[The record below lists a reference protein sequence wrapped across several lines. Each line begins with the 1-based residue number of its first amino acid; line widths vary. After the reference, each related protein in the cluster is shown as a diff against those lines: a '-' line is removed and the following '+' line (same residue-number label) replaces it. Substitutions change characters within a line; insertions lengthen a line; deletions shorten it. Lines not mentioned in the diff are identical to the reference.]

1 MLGNGFLTEE
11 GLLTAYH
18 KDLLRAAEQERLA
31 KSSAR
36 RKKYPLRAQVLVRL
50 GDCLVHLGTWLQKRF
65 GTMLDFNAF
74 EAEKHL
80 QSK

>member
-18 KDLLRAAEQERLA
+18 KKLLRAAEQERLA
-31 KSSAR
+31 RSSAR
-36 RKKYPLRAQVLVRL
+36 RYRYPLHAQALARL
-50 GDCLVHLGTWLQKRF
+50 GDRLVHLGTRLQYRF
-65 GTMLDFNAF
+65 GTMLDFNGF

-80 QSK
+80 